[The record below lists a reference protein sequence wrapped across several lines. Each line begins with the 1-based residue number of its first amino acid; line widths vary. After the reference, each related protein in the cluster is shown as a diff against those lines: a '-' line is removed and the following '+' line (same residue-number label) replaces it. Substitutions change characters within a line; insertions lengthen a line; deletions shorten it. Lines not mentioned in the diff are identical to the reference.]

1 MLDIQIKSRNEIEK
15 MTFAPRTALISITD
29 YGFDFAELK
38 NEPSYLLQLAFD
50 DVSMDELE
58 DLTEEEMEKYHMLT
72 DEQAKQIVEFYHS
85 VHNKVD
91 ILICQCE
98 HGQSRSAAI
107 ASAIMEYRNG
117 NGIDVF
123 IDDRYYP
130 NKTIFKKVFKQLE
143 ELKLRRN

>member
-1 MLDIQIKSRNEIEK
+1 MPIIQIKSRAEIEE
-15 MTFAPRTALISITD
+15 MIFAPRTALISITD
-29 YGFDFAELK
+29 YDYDFAELK
-38 NEPSYLLQLAFD
+38 NEPNYLLQLAFD
-50 DVSMDELE
+50 DISIDELE
-58 DLTEEEMEKYHMLT
+58 TEEDQEKYHMLT
-72 DEQAKQIVEFYHS
+72 DEQAMEIAEFYHN
-85 VHNKVD
+85 VHDKVD

-107 ASAIMEYRNG
+107 ASAFLEYKSG

-143 ELKLRRN
+143 RRKLCK